1 MGSHSEAG
9 VVVKSGARSHR
20 LGAVLA
26 ALVAVAVLAGCTLPR
41 PDGASPL
48 RYRDQV
54 FSAVTTT
61 SNLQYGSAPLPSGE
75 TQALTL
81 DLYRPTGDTQTKRP
95 AIVWVHGGSFIS
107 GDKTNFVPVDVANTF
122 AKQGYVVV
130 SINYRLTAP
139 SGCAANPSQS
149 ACTIAALDAQ
159 HDAQAAVR
167 WLRNNATTYGIDPAR
182 IGIGG
187 ESAGGITAT
196 LVGLRPNDPGTSGN
210 PGPSSKV
217 RAFVSVS
224 GRASRRRLRLVGRL
238 SGTVLPRHGRSRGL
252 PSVVEGH
259 RRGAPIRGR
268 LVVAPAAGGGR
279 ARALGAVPLALPR
292 ADGLLP
298 LLLPRRG
305 PRAGPAQLGRACGGG
320 SGEQAEGEVPGARAR
335 ALDEKGPPG
344 PASSKAGR
352 RRSNFT
358 MHAIRRTCAGQA
370 SALAKPS
377 TFGAIRSAT
386 AMIADT
392 GRSITVNSSIRP
404 SSPIRR

>member
-1 MGSHSEAG
+1 M
-9 VVVKSGARSHR
+9 KSGARSRR

-224 GRASRRRLRLVGRL
+224 G
-238 SGTVLPRHGRSRGL
+238 GL
-252 PSVVEGH
+252 PGGVFASSAASPGLFFHGTADRVVSPQWSRDTDAALRSAGVSSWLQLQEGAGH
-259 RRGAPIRGR
+259 VPWAQYRS
-268 LVVAPAAGGGR
+268 LYLEQTDYFLYFYLDAAHAQGQPSSA
-279 ARALGAVPLALPR
+279 ARAAEAQVSRLKAMYPALALER
-292 ADGLLP
+292 
-298 LLLPRRG
+298 
-305 PRAGPAQLGRACGGG
+305 
-320 SGEQAEGEVPGARAR
+320 
-335 ALDEKGPPG
+335 
-344 PASSKAGR
+344 
-352 RRSNFT
+352 
-358 MHAIRRTCAGQA
+358 
-370 SALAKPS
+370 
-377 TFGAIRSAT
+377 
-386 AMIADT
+386 
-392 GRSITVNSSIRP
+392 
-404 SSPIRR
+404 